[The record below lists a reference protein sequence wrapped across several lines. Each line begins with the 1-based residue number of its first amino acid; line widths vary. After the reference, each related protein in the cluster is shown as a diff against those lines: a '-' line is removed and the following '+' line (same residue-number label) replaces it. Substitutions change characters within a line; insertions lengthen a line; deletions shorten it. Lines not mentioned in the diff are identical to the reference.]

1 MILPST
7 GHPYL
12 GRMLQHQS
20 GAWAEPNTEHVFQL
34 LFDVAAEGLVVVGLD
49 GKIVLYNPRLS
60 EMFGYGPHELDDQP
74 IEILLP
80 EAFRE
85 IHARHRAGYSKH
97 PVKRSMGIGMD
108 LRGLRKDGTI
118 FPLEIGLN
126 HFELKGGRFV
136 MGLVT
141 DITERFQ
148 AEAEVLQSRQE
159 LEERVKQRTAELQA
173 AEQNI
178 RSALETERELHALKS
193 RFVAMASH
201 EFRTPLSTIMGSA
214 DLIDRY
220 TAAGQDEKVSKH
232 LARIRGKVREMTAM
246 LNEFLSLERMEQG
259 HVDPSP
265 TEFDIVHLC
274 IEMMEELRNMAKP
287 GQTLNYDHRTG
298 PSKVRLDMQILS
310 NLLSNLVTNAIKYS
324 PEGKPVH
331 ITSDVTAGRLRI
343 TVEDEGMGIPEED
356 QHHLFERFFRGS
368 NATNIQGTGLGL
380 NLVKRYLDLMGGTI
394 SFTSKPG
401 NTRFSVDLPQIMKP

>member
-141 DITERFQ
+141 DITERFL

-159 LEERVKQRTAELQA
+159 LEERVKQRTAELQK
-173 AEQNI
+173 AEQNV

-220 TAAGQDEKVSKH
+220 TASGQDEKVSKH

-259 HVDPSP
+259 HVEPSP

-287 GQTLNYDHRTG
+287 GQTLNYDHRNG
-298 PSKVRLDMQILS
+298 PSKVRLDKQILS

-324 PEGKPVH
+324 PDGKPVH
-331 ITSDVTAGRLRI
+331 ITSEVTAGRLRI

>member
-80 EAFRE
+80 EAFRQ
-85 IHARHRAGYSKH
+85 IHARHRAVYSKH

-126 HFELKGGRFV
+126 HFELNGGRFV

-141 DITERFQ
+141 DITERFL

-159 LEERVKQRTAELQA
+159 LEERVKQRTAELQT
-173 AEQNI
+173 AEQNV

-220 TAAGQDEKVSKH
+220 TSSGQDEKVSKH

-259 HVDPSP
+259 HVEPSAS
-265 TEFDIVHLC
+265 EFDIVHLC

-287 GQTLNYDHRTG
+287 GQTLNYDHRNG

-324 PEGKPVH
+324 PDGKPVH
-331 ITSDVTAGRLRI
+331 ITSEVTAGRLRI